1 MITPCYLTRPLAGTN
16 TANMVCCPVRFFA
29 LFFFLHSV
37 GFGFGLLL
45 LRRILLRL
53 ITIKAGLTLSS
64 LSLFG
69 ICAGHVYPHPI
80 TAYIHTNRQTDTDS
94 SMIPTFKTATLP
106 LIFWSW
112 LCFVITLILN
122 GIVGGMVTWCYTTA
136 L

>member
-64 LSLFG
+64 HFVW
-69 ICAGHVYPHPI
+69 IHVLVTSFHI
-80 TAYIHTNRQTDTDS
+80 RSRHTYRQIQTRR
-94 SMIPTFKTATLP
+94 
-106 LIFWSW
+106 
-112 LCFVITLILN
+112 
-122 GIVGGMVTWCYTTA
+122 
-136 L
+136 